1 MIELLQGFPDDIVA
15 IAYRGRV
22 SGKDYETVL
31 VPAVEAALT
40 RHDKVRLY
48 CEIPDGFEGFDAAA
62 VWDDWK
68 LGFGHLTRWGPV
80 AAVTDVAWI
89 RNTALAR
96 TPRPRDAGPCATR
109 PWPSAPSSPPGS
121 RCSTWPR
128 RSRREPGWRLRAGC
142 ETAGPGFSPTYRSK
156 LLESITFYD
165 FG

>member
-1 MIELLQGFPDDIVA
+1 MSWRAGDDMIELLQGFPDDIVA

-89 RNTALAR
+89 RNTALAL
-96 TPRPRDAGPCATR
+96 
-109 PWPSAPSSPPGS
+109 SPFVPTGVKVFHMA
-121 RCSTWPR
+121 
-128 RSRREPGWRLRAGC
+128 EKVQARAWL
-142 ETAGPGFSPTYRSK
+142 AA
-156 LLESITFYD
+156 
-165 FG
+165 